1 MAIQDYK
8 HKLLLNVNIKL
19 IIVLQ
24 KVKFSLD
31 LDGESS
37 SASKEAQK
45 SFRHDPQD
53 GNDYNIAVSI
63 SFIKL

>member
-31 LDGESS
+31 HDGESS
-37 SASKEAQK
+37 SASKE
-45 SFRHDPQD
+45 D
-53 GNDYNIAVSI
+53 I
-63 SFIKL
+63 SDLSARPSGR